1 MAWGS
6 KPEVSVSSG
15 ATNRDAIENVLG
27 KSCTIRGD
35 LAADGAFRID
45 GTIEGSVESRGA
57 VIIGDSGVV
66 RGSVR
71 GSNVVIAGTVQGDVS
86 CPGHLEILAKGR
98 VEGDI
103 DARSMRIETGGV
115 FCGTSRMG
123 DQSTAGAGNS
133 VPGAIPSSARGELS
147 SAA

>member
-6 KPEVSVSSG
+6 KPEASG
-15 ATNRDAIENVLG
+15 TTNRDAIENVLG
-27 KSCTIRGD
+27 KSCVIRGD
-35 LAADGAFRID
+35 LTAEGAFRID

-71 GSNVVIAGTVQGDVS
+71 GSNVVVAGTVQGDVA

-123 DQSTAGAGNS
+123 DQSTSGRGDN
-133 VPGAIPSSARGELS
+133 VPGAIPANSRGELS

>member
-6 KPEVSVSSG
+6 KTKPEG
-15 ATNRDAIENVLG
+15 AETSRDAIENVLG
-27 KSCTIRGD
+27 RSCMIRGD
-35 LAADGAFRID
+35 LTADGAFRID
-45 GTIEGSVESRGA
+45 GTIEGSVESHGA
-57 VIIGDSGVV
+57 VIVGESGTV

-71 GSNVVIAGTVQGDVS
+71 GSNVVVAGTVQGDVI

-123 DQSTAGAGNS
+123 QQAAGGTSESSDDEAP
-133 VPGAIPSSARGELS
+133 VRHGAFSPA
-147 SAA
+147 